1 MDYPKVIK
9 CHNEVEF
16 QSMKSNVKQAQ
27 GQNMKRL
34 GVRLEE
40 EEKERKG
47 RHLIIP
53 IIFILVMSEY
63 LLVRL

>member
-1 MDYPKVIK
+1 
-9 CHNEVEF
+9 
-16 QSMKSNVKQAQ
+16 MKSNVKQAQ

-63 LLVRL
+63 LLVRLSLLHFVTTINLLIF